1 MNRRQLMQAI
11 TSACSAAGV
20 AHFGEFA
27 IYGGE
32 REPTLAVIH
41 SARSLP
47 PEARE
52 SLQKCWDDMRKTI
65 PKLPPCVV
73 MEPGLRLEMLET
85 VKPDIECP

>member
-11 TSACSAAGV
+11 TSACSAAGIP
-20 AHFGEFA
+20 HFGEFA
-27 IYGGE
+27 VYGGE

-47 PEARE
+47 PDAKEAIRE
-52 SLQKCWDDMRKTI
+52 CWDALRKKS

-73 MEPGLRLEMLET
+73 LEPGLRLEMLET
-85 VKPDIECP
+85 VEPEKN